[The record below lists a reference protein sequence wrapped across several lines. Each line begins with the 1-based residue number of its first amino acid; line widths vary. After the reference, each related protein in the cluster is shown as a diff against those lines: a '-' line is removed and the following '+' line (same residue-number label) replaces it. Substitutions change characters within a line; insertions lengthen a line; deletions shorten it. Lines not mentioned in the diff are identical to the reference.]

1 MGLVPR
7 RILLGSGK
15 RRSWWIGVLAIL
27 SLVAAIVILV
37 LPAGGTRTE
46 PATPSMAGPATTGP
60 VTSSTF
66 SPVASPSAASASQT
80 PRAIGEPRTTD
91 YRMLA
96 SAAATAIYSWDTRTA
111 SYSEVYSRLRD
122 WWDVLP
128 DGSNPLTV
136 FVQEF
141 EATGVNAGT
150 YATLAG
156 EQARRSATVR
166 SLVCDGELAK
176 VRDHPAPWVGLHV
189 CTATLSVVDQS
200 NSDRNT
206 YAAPVSV
213 MVNCPPATTAP
224 IDHCVVVGF
233 YATPSRIVY

>member
-1 MGLVPR
+1 MGLLQR
-7 RILLGSGK
+7 RILLGSGT

-27 SLVAAIVILV
+27 SVMAAIFILV

-46 PATPSMAGPATTGP
+46 PALPATAGPASTSAT
-60 VTSSTF
+60 TSSTF
-66 SPVASPSAASASQT
+66 SPFASPTEASTAET
-80 PRAIGEPRTTD
+80 PPAIGEPRTTE
-91 YRMLA
+91 YRRLA

-156 EQARRSATVR
+156 EQARRSATVQ

-189 CTATLSVVDQS
+189 CTATLSVVDQT
-200 NSDRNT
+200 NSDRNA